1 MPTEDSWAV
10 LEPIPEPSRGLS
22 ADVAIPLVVDLDG
35 TLLLGDSLVE
45 NFSVVLFR
53 KPIDALGALLAIR
66 DRAAFKRRL
75 AGHALLELADMPW
88 REDLVAL
95 LRTERARGR
104 AVHLVTAADQAVA
117 DGVAEA
123 LGLFDS
129 ATGSDGVRNLKGE
142 AKLAHLRARFPDGF
156 LYAGDSPADLP
167 LFAAAKGA
175 VLCDVAKSVAGAV
188 ATSGTPVLATLA
200 RPRAGTRVWLKALRV
215 HQWSKN
221 VLLFVPL
228 FVGHVFTD
236 PAKVAA
242 AIAGFLVLSLMVSG
256 TYLLNDI
263 ADLGAD
269 RRHPTKRR
277 RAFASGALS
286 LTVGLTVAPLMIVC
300 AIAAGALLSPAFALM
315 LLIYLGLTTAYS
327 LVLKREPLTDVFVIG
342 CLFTLR
348 VAMGAA
354 VVGLGQSPWLLSFA
368 LAFFV
373 SLALAKRHAEVMRA
387 ARNDLVAIA
396 GRGYRGD
403 DWPLTLVFGVG
414 AGLFS
419 LIIMLLYLANDAAP
433 SGFYR
438 HAEWLYAV
446 PVLMALWLQRI
457 WLLAQRTELD
467 DDPVVFALRDPR
479 SLLLGTAV
487 GVAFFVAI

>member
-1 MPTEDSWAV
+1 MLAV
-10 LEPIPEPSRGLS
+10 PADASDRRDDPGL
-22 ADVAIPLVVDLDG
+22 AAAVAMPLVVDLDG
-35 TLLLGDSLVE
+35 TLLLGDTLFE
-45 NFSVVLFR
+45 CFSAVLFR
-53 KPIDALGALLAIR
+53 SPRAAATALLGLR
-66 DRAAFKRRL
+66 DRAAFKRTL
-75 AGHALLELADMPW
+75 AAHAILELADMPW
-88 REDLVAL
+88 RDELVAL

-117 DGVAEA
+117 DGVAAA

-129 ATGSDGVRNLKGE
+129 ATGSDGVRNLKGL
-142 AKLAHLRARFPDGF
+142 AKLAHLRERFPDGF

-167 LFAAAKGA
+167 LFAAAAGA
-175 VLCDVAKSVAGAV
+175 VLCDVSRRVAAEV
-188 ATSGTPVLATLA
+188 ERCGTPVLATLS
-200 RPRAGTRVWLKALRV
+200 RPRPGVRVWLAAMRV

-221 VLLFVPL
+221 ILLFVPL
-228 FVGHVFTD
+228 FVGHVFDD
-236 PAKVAA
+236 PHKVAT

-263 ADLGAD
+263 SDLAAD

-277 RAFASGALS
+277 RPFASGALPLS
-286 LTVGLTVAPLMIVC
+286 LGLVAAPVMIAAALV
-300 AIAAGALLSPAFALM
+300 AGALLSPAFAL
-315 LLIYLGLTTAYS
+315 LLLLYLALTTAYS

-342 CLFTLR
+342 GLFTLR

-354 VVGLGQSPWLLSFA
+354 VLGIVQSPWLLSFA

-373 SLALAKRHAEVMRA
+373 SLALAKRHAEVIRA
-387 ARNDLVAIA
+387 YRADTNEIA

-403 DWPLTLVFGVG
+403 DWPLTLAFGVG

-419 LIIMLLYLANDAAP
+419 LVIMLLYLANDAAP

-438 HAEWLYAV
+438 HTVWLYAV

-457 WLLAQRTELD
+457 WLIAQRGELA
-467 DDPVVFALRDPR
+467 DDPVVFALQDPR
-479 SLLLGTAV
+479 SLVLGAIV
-487 GVAFFVAI
+487 GSAFFGAI

>member
-1 MPTEDSWAV
+1 M
-10 LEPIPEPSRGLS
+10 LEPKPEDRRGLD

-45 NFSVVLFR
+45 SFSVVLFR
-53 KPIDALGALLAIR
+53 KPLAAARALLAIR

-129 ATGSDGVRNLKGE
+129 ATGSDGVRNLKGT
-142 AKLAHLRARFPDGF
+142 AKLARLRERFPDGF

-167 LFAAAKGA
+167 LFAAARGA
-175 VLCDVAKSVAGAV
+175 VLCDVAKRVAGEV
-188 ATSGTPVLATLA
+188 ARCGTPVLGVLS
-200 RPRAGTRVWLKALRV
+200 RPRAGARVWLKALRV

-242 AIAGFLVLSLMVSG
+242 AVAGFLVLSLMVSG

-277 RAFASGALS
+277 RPFASGALP
-286 LTVGLTVAPLMIVC
+286 LALGLVAAPVMIVC
-300 AIAAGALLSPAFALM
+300 AIAAGALLSPDFALM
-315 LLIYLGLTTAYS
+315 LLIYLALTTAYS
-327 LVLKREPLTDVFVIG
+327 LALKREALTDVFVIG

-354 VVGLGQSPWLLSFA
+354 VIGLGQSPWLLSFA
-368 LAFFV
+368 LAFFL
-373 SLALAKRHAEVMRA
+373 SLALAKRHAEVIRA
-387 ARNDLVAIA
+387 ARSDTREIA
-396 GRGYRGD
+396 GRGYTGD

-419 LIIMLLYLANDAAP
+419 LIIMLLYLTNDASP

-438 HAEWLYAV
+438 NAAWLYAV

-457 WLLAQRTELD
+457 WLLAQRAELH
-467 DDPVVFALRDPR
+467 DDPVVFALTDPR
-479 SLLLGTAV
+479 SLLLGAAV

>member
-1 MPTEDSWAV
+1 M
-10 LEPIPEPSRGLS
+10 LELPAARAQVPAPETLA
-22 ADVAIPLVVDLDG
+22 ADVSVPLVVDLDG
-35 TLLLGDSLVE
+35 TLLLGDTLVE
-45 NFSVVLFR
+45 CFSVVLFR
-53 KPIDALGALLAIR
+53 DPLAAAKALLGLH

-75 AGHALLELADMPW
+75 AGHVLLELADMPW
-88 REDLVAL
+88 RAELVAL
-95 LRTERARGR
+95 VRAERARGR

-129 ATGSDGVRNLKGE
+129 ATGSDGVRNLKGT
-142 AKLAHLRARFPDGF
+142 AKLAHLRERFPDGF

-175 VLCDVAKSVAGAV
+175 VLCDVAGHVAAAV
-188 ATSGTPVLATLA
+188 ERCGTPVLATLS
-200 RPRAGTRVWLKALRV
+200 RPRPGARVWLKALRV

-228 FVGHVFTD
+228 FVGHVFDD
-236 PAKVAA
+236 PRKVAA

-269 RRHPTKRR
+269 RKHPTKRQR
-277 RAFASGALS
+277 PFASGALPLS
-286 LTVGLTVAPLMIVC
+286 LGLVTAPLMIVV
-300 AIAAGALLSPAFALM
+300 ALVAAVLLSPAFAL
-315 LLIYLGLTTAYS
+315 LLLLYLSLTTAYTMA
-327 LVLKREPLTDVFVIG
+327 LKREPLTDVFVIG
-342 CLFTLR
+342 GLFTLR

-354 VVGLGQSPWLLSFA
+354 VLGIAQSAWLLSFA

-373 SLALAKRHAEVMRA
+373 SLALAKRHAEVIRA
-387 ARNDLVAIA
+387 FRADTREIA
-396 GRGYRGD
+396 GRGYRSD
-403 DWPLTLVFGVG
+403 DWPLTLTFGVG

-419 LIIMLLYLANDAAP
+419 LVIMLLYLANDAAP

-438 HAEWLYAV
+438 HTAWLYAV
-446 PVLMALWLQRI
+446 PVLMAAWLQRV
-457 WLLAQRTELD
+457 WLLAQRGELA
-467 DDPVVFALRDPR
+467 DDPVVFALKDPR
-479 SLLLGTAV
+479 SLALGAIV
-487 GVAFFVAI
+487 GAAFFGAI

>member
-1 MPTEDSWAV
+1 MH
-10 LEPIPEPSRGLS
+10 EPITDETRVL
-22 ADVAIPLVVDLDG
+22 DVDVDLPLIVDLDG
-35 TLLLGDSLVE
+35 TLLLGDTLVE
-45 NFSVVLFR
+45 TFSGVLFR
-53 KPIDALGALLAIR
+53 NPLAAGLSLLSIH

-75 AGHALLELADMPW
+75 AGHGLPALADLPW

-117 DGVAEA
+117 DGVAETH
-123 LGLFDS
+123 GLFDS

-142 AKLAHLRARFPDGF
+142 AKLALLRERFPDGF

-167 LFAAAKGA
+167 LFAAARGA
-175 VLCDVAKSVAGAV
+175 VLCDVAQSVAGEV
-188 ATSGTPVLATLA
+188 ARAGTPVLATLS
-200 RPRAGTRVWLKALRV
+200 RPKVGASIWFRALRV

-236 PAKVAA
+236 PAKVGLAVL
-242 AIAGFLVLSLMVSG
+242 GFLVLSLMVSG
-256 TYLLNDI
+256 TYLLNDL

-269 RRHPTKRR
+269 RRHATKRR
-277 RAFASGALS
+277 RPFASGALP
-286 LTVGLTVAPLMIVC
+286 LAAGLTIAPAMVF
-300 AIAAGALLSPAFALM
+300 GAVVGGFLLAPPFGG
-315 LLIYLGLTTAYS
+315 LLVVYLTLTTAYS
-327 LVLKREPLTDVFVIG
+327 LALKREPLADVFIIG

-354 VVGLGQSPWLLSFA
+354 VLRIVQSPWLLSFA
-368 LAFFV
+368 LAFFA
-373 SLALAKRHAEVMRA
+373 SLAFAKRHAEVMQATRA
-387 ARNDLVAIA
+387 DTGAIA

-403 DWPLTLVFGVG
+403 DWPLTLAFGVG

-438 HAEWLYAV
+438 ASEWLYAV

-457 WLLAQRTELD
+457 WLLAHRTELH
-467 DDPVVFALRDPR
+467 DDPVVFALKDPR
-479 SLLLGTAV
+479 SLLLGAAV